1 MAPKI
6 GETEYRSSEIG
17 LRRVQREKGTS
28 GCLRTGRPNQLRR
41 ATGASPNRFGGEMI
55 VSFVQTPSV
64 CDPRG
69 IHLLNV
75 IEQGHKPEVHVQL
88 LVAVK
93 QSEPWIC
100 VDKIDLDFLVP
111 AHHHN
116 IF

>member
-1 MAPKI
+1 MVPRV
-6 GETEYRSSEIG
+6 GETGYRSSEIG
-17 LRRVQREKGTS
+17 PRRVQREKGTS

-41 ATGASPNRFGGEMI
+41 ATAASPNRFGVAMI
-55 VSFVQTPSV
+55 VSFVQNPSV

-93 QSEPWIC
+93 QGEAGIVGDEIRSEEHTSE
-100 VDKIDLDFLVP
+100 L
-111 AHHHN
+111 
-116 IF
+116 